1 MTNTE
6 DKLRRYLKRVTT
18 DLQATRRRL
27 QDAEAKAREPIAV
40 VAMACR
46 YPGGVQSPEDLWELL
61 AAGKDAFSGFP
72 EDRGWDPERVHDP
85 EPGGRPGTSYVRT
98 GAFLDGAMEFDAGL
112 FGISPREAMAM
123 DPQQRQMLE
132 AAWQVFERAG
142 IDPRGLRESPTGVF
156 VGAAHTGYVANERQI
171 PPSYENYSLTGNTGS
186 VISGRVAYTF
196 GLEGPAV
203 TVDTACSS
211 SLVALHLACRSL
223 QQDECSLALAGG
235 VMVMPTPGLFIEF
248 SRQRGLAHDGRCRP
262 FAAQADGTGLGEGV
276 GVVLLERLSD
286 ARRNGRTVLATVR
299 GSAVNQDGASSALTA
314 PNGPAQER
322 VVRLALRR
330 ARLSPGDIDA
340 VEAHGTGTTLGDPIE
355 AQALL
360 AVYGRDRPA
369 DRPAWLGSIKSNIGH
384 TATAAGVAG
393 VIKMVLAMRHGRL
406 PRTLHADTPTPHV
419 DWDSGAVRLLTEE
432 IRWPETGRPRRAGVS
447 SFGISGTN
455 AHVIIEEAGPET
467 APDAADDAADL
478 RDGET
483 DPVPSWTGPVPL
495 PLSAGGAAA
504 LRAQAARLAEHVG
517 ARPETRP
524 VDLAFSAATGRAA
537 LEHRAVLVGADTGE
551 LLRGLSA
558 AARGETAPNLVLEP
572 ARTGRLAFLFSGQG
586 AQRTGMGREMYAA
599 STTFAA
605 AFDAAC
611 AELDPYLDRPLRD
624 VLWQGDPALHQTSC
638 TQAALFAVE
647 VAQFRLLESW
657 GVRPDHVAG
666 HSVGELAAAHVA
678 GVWSLPDAARLVAS
692 RGRLMQA
699 LPPGGAM
706 VAVRA
711 TEERVAPLL
720 TGEVS
725 IAAVNGPASVVISGA
740 EDAVE
745 RIASRLKD
753 EGAKTSR
760 LTVSHAFHSP
770 LMEPMLAEFR
780 EVAESVTYRAPSIP
794 LVSSLTGGVASAEEL
809 GSADYWVRHARQAVR
824 FADAIGCLED
834 AGVTRFAEVGPDG
847 VLTAMAQECVKA
859 EDALLVALQQRDRP
873 EAGAFQAGVGRLYA
887 SGMPLDWEAVFR
899 GHRARRVDLPTYA
912 FEHRRYWLPEQRP
925 GEDPAAMGLGPAG
938 HPLLGA
944 VVALP
949 ESDGVV
955 ATGRLTREAHP
966 WLAEHEVLGTGVVPP
981 SALVDLALHAG
992 GLVDCAALAELV
1004 QDVPLVLPERGGVD
1018 LRVVVAA
1025 ADESGARPVSV
1036 HSRPDGPADDRPWMR
1051 NAAGVLAPST
1061 PVPPP
1066 EPDRAWPPAGATEI
1080 QVDDAYERLLARGY
1094 GHGPVFQGLRAAWR
1108 RGEELFAEVALPEG
1122 AQADTDRFGVHPA
1135 LLDAATHVTRL
1146 PAGPDAPVV
1155 LDAVWTGVALHTA
1168 GARAARVRLV
1178 PATDP
1183 DAVELLV
1190 SDEAGDPII
1199 SARSVRPCPVPVE
1212 RLGPDTAGPGSLFR
1226 FDWVPL
1232 PGSPAGAPPDA
1243 SDDRVMLVPEADGV
1257 PARARLEDALD
1268 PGSPVPELVVLP
1280 CPAHPGDVP
1289 SAARRVA
1296 VEVLEVLQAWQ
1307 SDERFAASRLAIVT
1321 RGVAETADPAQTAV
1335 WGLVRAAEAE
1345 NPGRFALVHL
1355 DPAATSHAD
1364 VPEALRRAG
1373 EPELAVRDGAV
1384 LVPRLASAS
1393 GADRPGMR
1401 WDPDGT
1407 VLITGGTSGLGA
1419 LVAAHL
1425 VAGHGVRNLV
1435 LLSRRGAQTPGAAA
1449 LRAELAGRGARVS
1462 VVACDAADRGALA
1475 AVLADIPDDRPLRG
1489 VVHAAGVLDD
1499 GVLASLTPD
1508 RLEAVLR
1515 PKADAAW
1522 NLHELTRDAALSAFV
1537 LFSSAAGTLGGPG
1550 QANYAAANTF
1560 LDHLARYRTALGLP
1574 ARSLAWGP
1582 WAEAGGMADRLDE
1595 GERRR
1600 LRRLGTRPLAPA
1612 EGLALLD
1619 AALAVDAPQVLPV
1632 RLDFAALRG
1641 QAVAG
1646 GLPPI
1651 LRDLVRVPARRAAG
1665 PSLPRRLARL
1675 PVPER
1680 GPVLQEVVRAQ
1691 AARVLG
1697 HDRTGAVP
1705 PDRPFQQLGFTSL
1718 AAVELRNALNA
1729 ETGLRLPVTLV
1740 YDHPSP
1746 RAVADHLLELLD
1758 LGRGDGAGA
1767 ALAEIDRL
1775 EKTLAALADGDGDP
1789 AAVTARLETLL
1800 RAWRNSRR
1808 AGAPAE
1814 PAADLEAVTDS
1825 ELFAVLDRELGQA

>member
-6 DKLRRYLKRVTT
+6 DKLRRYLKRVTM
-18 DLQATRRRL
+18 DLQSTRRRL
-27 QDAEAKAREPIAV
+27 QDAEAKAQEPIAI

-46 YPGGVQSPEDLWELL
+46 YPGGVHSPEDLWELL
-61 AAGKDAFSGFP
+61 TAKKDAFSGFP
-72 EDRGWDPERVHDP
+72 EDRGWDLERVHDP

-123 DPQQRQMLE
+123 DPQQRQLLE
-132 AAWQVFERAG
+132 ATWQVFERAG

-156 VGAAHTGYVANERQI
+156 IGAAHTGYVANERQI

-203 TVDTACSS
+203 TIDTACSS

-223 QQDECSLALAGG
+223 LQDECSLALAGG

-248 SRQRGLAHDGRCRP
+248 SRQRGLARDGRCKP

-286 ARRNGRTVLATVR
+286 ARRNGHSVLATVR
-299 GSAVNQDGASSALTA
+299 GSAINQDGASSALTA
-314 PNGPAQER
+314 PNGPAQQR
-322 VVRLALRR
+322 VIRRALQR

-360 AVYGRDRPA
+360 AVYGRDRPQ

-393 VIKMVLAMRHGRL
+393 LIKMVLAMRHGRL
-406 PRTLHADTPTPHV
+406 PQTLHVDSPTPHV

-455 AHVIIEEAGPET
+455 AHVILEEAVPET
-467 APDAADDAADL
+467 ADPEDLDDGKARL
-478 RDGET
+478 
-483 DPVPSWTGPVPL
+483 VPAWTGPVPL
-495 PLSAGGAAA
+495 PLSARSEPA

-517 ARPETRP
+517 TRPETRP

-537 LEHRAVLVGADTGE
+537 LEHRAVVVGADTRE
-551 LLRGLSA
+551 LHLGLTA
-558 AARGETAPNLVLEP
+558 AARGETAQNLVLEP
-572 ARTGRLAFLFSGQG
+572 VRPGKLAFLFSGQG

-599 STTFAA
+599 SATFAS
-605 AFDAAC
+605 AFDEVC
-611 AELDPYLDRPLRD
+611 AELEPYLDRPLRD
-624 VLWQGDPALHQTSC
+624 VLWNDDPALHQTSF

-647 VAQFRLLESW
+647 VGLFRLVESW
-657 GVRPDHVAG
+657 GVRPDYVAG
-666 HSVGELAAAHVA
+666 HSVGELVAAYVA
-678 GVWSLPDAARLVAS
+678 GMCSLPDAARLVAS

-711 TEERVAPLL
+711 AEHQVEPLL
-720 TGEVS
+720 TNEVS

-745 RIASRLKD
+745 RIAARLKAD
-753 EGAKTSR
+753 GAKTSR

-780 EVAESVTYRAPSIP
+780 RVAESVTFNAPSIP
-794 LVSSLTGGVASAEEL
+794 LVSNLTGAVASVAEL
-809 GSADYWVRHARQAVR
+809 GSADYWVRHVRQAVR
-824 FADAIGCLED
+824 FADGIRCLED

-847 VLTAMAQECVKA
+847 VLTAMAQECVRS
-859 EDALLVALQQRDRP
+859 ESALLLALQQRERS
-873 EAGAFQAGVGRLYA
+873 EAATLQSGVGRLYS
-887 SGMPLDWEAVFR
+887 SGVPVNLEAIFQ
-899 GHRARRVDLPTYA
+899 GQRARRVDLPTYA
-912 FEHRRYWLPEQRP
+912 FEHRRYWLPERQP
-925 GEDPAAMGLGPAG
+925 GEDPAAMGLGSVD

-944 VVALP
+944 AVALP
-949 ESDGVV
+949 GSGGVV
-955 ATGRLTREAHP
+955 ATGRLTRDAHP
-966 WLAEHEVLGTGVVPP
+966 WLTQHDVLGTAVVPP

-992 GLVDCAALAELV
+992 GLVDCAFLAELA
-1004 QDVPLVLPERGGVD
+1004 QEAPLVLPEQGGVD
-1018 LRVVVAA
+1018 LRVVVGAA
-1025 ADESGARPVSV
+1025 EGTGARPVCV
-1036 HSRPDGPADDRPWMR
+1036 HSRSDGPADDRPWVR
-1051 NAAGVLAPST
+1051 NAVGVVTPS
-1061 PVPPP
+1061 PPMP
-1066 EPDRAWPPAGATEI
+1066 PQEVEVVWPPAGATEV

-1122 AQADTDRFGVHPA
+1122 VQTDTDRFGVHPA

-1146 PAGPDAPVV
+1146 SDESDAPVV
-1155 LDAVWTGVALHTA
+1155 LDSTWSGVALYASASGT
-1168 GARAARVRLV
+1168 ARVRLT
-1178 PATDP
+1178 PAEDP
-1183 DAVELLV
+1183 DAVRLLV
-1190 SDEAGDPII
+1190 SDETGQPIL
-1199 SARSVRPCPVPVE
+1199 SARSVRPCPVQTE
-1212 RLGPDTAGPGSLFR
+1212 RLETGTGTRGSLFR
-1226 FDWVPL
+1226 FDWAPL
-1232 PGSPAGAPPDA
+1232 PALSGDVPPDLA
-1243 SDDRVMLVPEADGV
+1243 GGWVVLGTENESA
-1257 PARARLEDALD
+1257 PAYVDLRALGDALS
-1268 PGSPVPELVVLP
+1268 PGSPVPELVVYP
-1280 CPAHPGDVP
+1280 CPVLPGDVP
-1289 SAARRVA
+1289 SSARRVA
-1296 VEVLEVLQAWQ
+1296 ADVLEVLKAWQ
-1307 SDERFAASRLAIVT
+1307 SDERFAASRLAVVT
-1321 RGVAETADPAQTAV
+1321 RGVAEAADPAHAAV

-1355 DPAATSHAD
+1355 DPAVTSFEV
-1364 VPEALRRAG
+1364 VPGALRRSD
-1373 EPELAVRDGAV
+1373 EPELAIRDGAV

-1393 GADRPGMR
+1393 STDRPAMR

-1419 LVAAHL
+1419 LVARHL
-1425 VAGHGVRNLV
+1425 VTQHGVRNLM
-1435 LLSRRGAQTPGAAA
+1435 LLSRRGAAAPGAAV
-1449 LRAELAGRGARVS
+1449 LRAELGALGARVDMA
-1462 VVACDAADRGALA
+1462 ACDAADRGALA
-1475 AVLADIPDDRPLRG
+1475 AAVEDVPDDRPLSG

-1508 RLEAVLR
+1508 RLDAVLR
-1515 PKADAAW
+1515 PKVDAAW
-1522 NLHELTRDAALSAFV
+1522 NLHELTRDAELSAFV
-1537 LFSSAAGTLGGPG
+1537 LFSSAAGSLGGPG

-1582 WAEAGGMADRLDE
+1582 WTQAGGMADRMDE

-1600 LRRLGTRPLAPA
+1600 LRRLGTRPLVPA

-1619 AALAVDAPQVLPV
+1619 AALAIDAPQVLPV
-1632 RLDFAALRG
+1632 HLDFVALRG
-1641 QAVAG
+1641 QAVSG
-1646 GLPPI
+1646 SLPPV
-1651 LRDLVRVPARRAAG
+1651 LRDLVRVPARRAGAA
-1665 PSLPRRLARL
+1665 PLRRRLARL
-1675 PVPER
+1675 PVQER
-1680 GPVLQEVVRAQ
+1680 GPALLEVVRAQ
-1691 AARVLG
+1691 VARVLG
-1697 HDRTGAVP
+1697 HDRAAAVP
-1705 PDRPFQQLGFTSL
+1705 PDRAFQQLGFTSL

-1740 YDHPSP
+1740 YDRPSP
-1746 RAVADHLLELLD
+1746 RAVTGHLLELLD
-1758 LGRGDGAGA
+1758 LGSDDGVGT

-1775 EKTLAALADGDGDP
+1775 AAALAPLAAGGGSP
-1789 AAVTARLETLL
+1789 AAITARLESLL
-1800 RAWRNSRR
+1800 RTWQDALR
-1808 AGAPAE
+1808 AGE
-1814 PAADLEAVTDS
+1814 PAGSALDLDTVTDG
-1825 ELFAVLDRELGQA
+1825 ELFAVLDRELGQT

>member
-6 DKLRRYLKRVTT
+6 DKLRRYLKRVTL
-18 DLQATRRRL
+18 DLQATRQRL
-27 QDAEAKAREPIAV
+27 QDAEAKDREPIAV

-46 YPGGVQSPEDLWELL
+46 YPGGVRSPEDLWELL
-61 AAGKDAFSGFP
+61 TAGKDAFSGFP
-72 EDRGWDPERVHDP
+72 EDRGWDLEHLHDP

-223 QQDECSLALAGG
+223 LQDECSLALAGG

-248 SRQRGLAHDGRCRP
+248 SRQRGLARDGRCKP
-262 FAAQADGTGLGEGV
+262 FAARADGTGLGEGV
-276 GVVLLERLSD
+276 GVVLLELLSD

-322 VVRLALRR
+322 VVRRALRR
-330 ARLSPGDIDA
+330 ARLAPGDIDA

-360 AVYGRDRPA
+360 AVYGRDRPR

-406 PRTLHADTPTPHV
+406 PRTLHVDSPTPHA

-455 AHVIIEEAGPET
+455 AHVILEEDVPET
-467 APDAADDAADL
+467 AAPEDL
-478 RDGET
+478 RDDEAGT
-483 DPVPSWTGPVPL
+483 VPSWTGPVPL
-495 PLSAGGAAA
+495 PLSACGEPA

-517 ARPETRP
+517 ARPEVRP
-524 VDLAFSAATGRAA
+524 VDLAYSAATGRAA
-537 LEHRAVLVGADTGE
+537 LEHRAVVVGADTRE
-551 LLRGLSA
+551 LLLGLTA
-558 AARGETAPNLVLEP
+558 AARGESAPTLVLEP
-572 ARTGRLAFLFSGQG
+572 VRAGRLAFLFSGQG
-586 AQRTGMGREMYAA
+586 AQRVGMGREMYAA

-605 AFDAAC
+605 AFDEVC
-611 AELDPYLDRPLRD
+611 AELDPHLDRPLRD
-624 VLWQGDPALHQTSC
+624 VLWNDAPALHQTSF

-647 VAQFRLLESW
+647 VGLFRLAESW
-657 GVRPDHVAG
+657 GVRPDYVTG

-678 GVWSLPDAARLVAS
+678 GVCSLPDAARLVAS

-706 VAVRA
+706 VSVRA
-711 TEERVAPLL
+711 AEHRVAPLL
-720 TGEVS
+720 TDGVS

-740 EDAVE
+740 GDAVE
-745 RIASRLKD
+745 GIAARLRA
-753 EGAKTSR
+753 EGVKTSR

-780 EVAESVTYRAPSIP
+780 RVAEGITFGAPSIP
-794 LVSSLTGGVASAEEL
+794 LVSNLTGAVASAAEL
-809 GSADYWVRHARQAVR
+809 RSPDYWVRHVRQAVR
-824 FADAIGCLED
+824 FADGIACLED

-847 VLTAMAQECVKA
+847 VLTAMAQECV
-859 EDALLVALQQRDRP
+859 ESDGALLVALQQRDRS
-873 EAGAFQAGVGRLYA
+873 EAATFQAGVGRLYA
-887 SGMPLDWEAVFR
+887 SGLPVDWESVFR

-912 FEHRRYWLPEQRP
+912 FEHRRYWLPERRP
-925 GEDPAAMGLGPAG
+925 GEDPTAMGLGSVD

-944 VVALP
+944 VVRLP
-949 ESDGVV
+949 GSDGVV
-955 ATGRLTREAHP
+955 ATGRLTRDTHP
-966 WLAEHEVLGTGVVPP
+966 WLAQHDVLGATVVPS

-992 GLVDCAALAELV
+992 ALVDCAVLTELT
-1004 QDVPLVLPERGGVD
+1004 QDAPLVLPERGGVD
-1018 LRVVVAA
+1018 LQVVVGAP
-1025 ADESGARPVSV
+1025 DESGARPVSV
-1036 HSRPDGPADDRPWMR
+1036 HSRPDGPADDRPWVR
-1051 NAAGVLAPST
+1051 DAAGVLTPSQ
-1061 PVPPP
+1061 PPPPP
-1066 EPDRAWPPAGATEI
+1066 EPDQAWPPAGATEI
-1080 QVDDAYERLLARGY
+1080 QVSDAYDRLLARGY
-1094 GHGPVFQGLRAAWR
+1094 GHGPLFQGLRAAWR
-1108 RGEELFAEVALPEG
+1108 RGDDLFAEVALPDG
-1122 AQADTDRFGVHPA
+1122 VQADTDGFGVHPA

-1146 PAGPDAPVV
+1146 SAEPDAPVV
-1155 LDAVWTGVALHTA
+1155 LDSAWTGVALHA
-1168 GARAARVRLV
+1168 SGATAARVRLT
-1178 PATDP
+1178 PAEDP
-1183 DAVELLV
+1183 DAVVLLV
-1190 SDEAGDPII
+1190 TDDTGQPVL
-1199 SARSVRPCPVPVE
+1199 SAASVRPCPVQAE
-1212 RLGPDTAGPGSLFR
+1212 RLRSGTGGPGSLFR
-1226 FDWVPL
+1226 FGWVPL
-1232 PGSPAGAPPDA
+1232 PAPPASAPPAPAGGWVVLGPGPGGDVPAHANLGALGDALGQGSPT
-1243 SDDRVMLVPEADGV
+1243 
-1257 PARARLEDALD
+1257 
-1268 PGSPVPELVVLP
+1268 PELVVFP
-1280 CPAHPGDVP
+1280 CPAFPGDVP
-1289 SAARRVA
+1289 SSARRVTG
-1296 VEVLEVLQAWQ
+1296 EVLDVLKAWQ
-1307 SDERFAASRLAIVT
+1307 SDERFAASRLAVVT
-1321 RGVAETADPAQTAV
+1321 RGVAETADPAHAAV

-1345 NPGRFALVHL
+1345 DPGRFALVHL
-1355 DPAATSHAD
+1355 DPAVTSVEA
-1364 VPEALRRAG
+1364 VPEALRRSG
-1373 EPELAVRDGAV
+1373 EPELAIRDGAV
-1384 LVPRLASAS
+1384 LVPRLASA
-1393 GADRPGMR
+1393 ADTDRPAMR

-1407 VLITGGTSGLGA
+1407 VLITGGTGRLGA
-1419 LVAAHL
+1419 LVAGHL
-1425 VAGHGVRNLV
+1425 VSEHGVRSLV
-1435 LLSRRGAQTPGAAA
+1435 LLSRRGTDAPGASE
-1449 LRAELAGRGARVS
+1449 LRAELGALGARVN

-1475 AVLADIPDDRPLRG
+1475 AALADVPAGRPLTG

-1499 GVLASLTPD
+1499 GVLASLTPA

-1515 PKADAAW
+1515 PKVDAAW
-1522 NLHELTRDAALSAFV
+1522 NLHELTRDTDLSAFV

-1560 LDHLARYRTALGLP
+1560 LDYLAQHRTSLGLP

-1582 WAEAGGMADRLDE
+1582 WTETGGMADRMDE
-1595 GERRR
+1595 AERRR

-1619 AALAVDAPQVLPV
+1619 AALATDAPQVLPV
-1632 RLDFAALRG
+1632 HLDFAALRR
-1641 QAVAG
+1641 QAAAG
-1646 GLPPI
+1646 SIPPV
-1651 LRDLVRVPARRAAG
+1651 LRDLVRTPARRATAS
-1665 PSLPRRLARL
+1665 SLPRRLARL
-1675 PVPER
+1675 PVHER
-1680 GPVLQEVVRAQ
+1680 GPALRELVRAQ
-1691 AARVLG
+1691 VARVLG
-1697 HDRTGAVP
+1697 HDRAGAVP
-1705 PDRPFQQLGFTSL
+1705 PDRAFQQLGFTSL
-1718 AAVELRNALNA
+1718 AAVELRNALTA
-1729 ETGLRLPVTLV
+1729 ETGLRLPVTLI

-1746 RAVADHLLELLD
+1746 QAVADHLLGLLD
-1758 LGRGDGAGA
+1758 LGRDDGIGA

-1775 EKTLAALADGDGDP
+1775 ETTLASLAAGDDAP
-1789 AAVTARLETLL
+1789 VTITARLEKLL
-1800 RAWRNSRR
+1800 RTWHDTLR
-1808 AGAPAE
+1808 AEEPAE
-1814 PAADLEAVTDS
+1814 PAVDLDAVTDS
-1825 ELFAVLDRELGQA
+1825 ELFAVLDRELGQT